1 MTTDDKHSPSA
12 SPDGLEFRPK
22 PKGIV
27 TVNRKA
33 VAIAMSIVVVVM
45 LGIMFGVMTRKPAG
59 GAVAAQQPTDGSPPT
74 NNRLEPASAMSET
87 ITRDIPAGN
96 LADPKRPK
104 DAASSL
110 VPTGTLDAASAAEKQ
125 VPELEDARTP
135 PMVAKGSGATPA
147 PGSQKTGPAGVQLAS
162 AQAGQGNAG
171 QANAQQ
177 GRPNID
183 PEVERA
189 RRLRE
194 EREARLRQAM
204 EAPTATN
211 SGGNGAGAQFGAAPG
226 TPQPNQATAA
236 ALQQLQA
243 LAGGGAAGRQA
254 PGMPATLQP
263 PQREEDDAN
272 KQQRKEQFLRD
283 MEAVPDRNFVNSTRK
298 AALSRFEIKAGWLIP
313 AAMKHGINSDLPGK
327 ISGQVTQN
335 VYDSATGR
343 HLLIPQG
350 ATLVGQYDSQVAY
363 GQNGLLVVWRRI
375 IYPDG
380 SSVDLEGMGG
390 SDQEGYA
397 GFRDEVDNHYMR
409 LIGFGL
415 LTSTFS
421 AAFQISQNERQNSN
435 GTQSPSQVAGQAVAQ
450 QMSQLGI
457 EVARKNLR
465 IQPTI
470 TTRPGYPFNVRVEKD
485 LVFTRPYVY
494 GNAQ

>member
-1 MTTDDKHSPSA
+1 MTTDDKHSPLA

-33 VAIAMSIVVVVM
+33 VGIALAIVVVVM
-45 LGIMFGVMTRKPAG
+45 LGIMYGVMTRKPS
-59 GAVAAQQPTDGSPPT
+59 VAAQQPTDGSPPT
-74 NNRLEPASAMSET
+74 NSRLEPASAMSEA

-110 VPTGTLDAASAAEKQ
+110 VPSGTLDAASAAQKQ
-125 VPELEDARTP
+125 VPELDDARTP
-135 PMVAKGSGATPA
+135 PMVAKGSGAAPA

-162 AQAGQGNAG
+162 AQAGQGSAG

-183 PEVERA
+183 PEVERV

-194 EREARLRQAM
+194 EREARLHQAM

-211 SGGNGAGAQFGAAPG
+211 SGGNGAVSQFGAAPG

-243 LAGGGAAGRQA
+243 LAGGGAAVRQA
-254 PGMPATLQP
+254 PGMPATLQ
-263 PQREEDDAN
+263 QREEDDAN

-313 AAMKHGINSDLPGK
+313 AAMKHGMNSDLPGK
-327 ISGQVTQN
+327 ISGQVSQN

-350 ATLVGQYDSQVAY
+350 AMLVGQYDSQVAY

-375 IYPDG
+375 VYPDG

-390 SDQEGYA
+390 SDQEGNA
-397 GFRDEVDNHYMR
+397 GFRDVVDNHYMR
-409 LIGFGL
+409 LVGFGL

-470 TTRPGYPFNVRVEKD
+470 TIRPGYAFNVRVEKD
-485 LVFTRPYVY
+485 LIFTRPYVY

>member
-1 MTTDDKHSPSA
+1 MTDEKHSPEA

-33 VAIAMSIVVVVM
+33 VMLALAAVVIVM

-59 GAVAAQQPTDGSPPT
+59 AAVTSQVETEGAPPT
-74 NNRLEPASAMSET
+74 NSRLEPATAMGET
-87 ITRDIPAGN
+87 ITRDIPTGN
-96 LADPKRPK
+96 LAEAKRPK

-110 VPTGTLDAASAAEKQ
+110 VPTGTLDAASSVPQ
-125 VPELEDARTP
+125 VPELTDARTP
-135 PMVAKGSGATPA
+135 PLVAKGTGSPA
-147 PGSQKTGPAGVQLAS
+147 PAGSNVGPAGVQLA
-162 AQAGQGNAG
+162 AQQSGPG
-171 QANAQQ
+171 QANQQ

-194 EREARLRQAM
+194 EREERLRKAM
-204 EAPTATN
+204 EAPTAAN
-211 SGGNGAGAQFGAAPG
+211 GGGNVAGAQFGAQQPG
-226 TPQPNQATAA
+226 DMQGSPATAA
-236 ALQQLQA
+236 ALQQLKA
-243 LAGGGAAGRQA
+243 LTSAAGAGAGGRQA
-254 PGMPATLQP
+254 GMPPAMMAAA
-263 PQREEDDAN
+263 QREEDDAN

-298 AALSRFEIKAGWLIP
+298 APMARFEIKAGWLIP
-313 AAMKHGINSDLPGK
+313 AAMKHGTNSDLPGR
-327 ISGQVTQN
+327 ISGQVSQN

-363 GQNGLLVVWRRI
+363 GQDGLLVVWRRI

-380 SSVDLEGMGG
+380 SHVDLEGMGG

-397 GFRDEVDNHYMR
+397 GFRDEIDNHYMR
-409 LIGFGL
+409 IFGFGL
-415 LTSTFS
+415 LTSAFS
-421 AAFQISQNERQNSN
+421 AAFQISQNEKQNVN
-435 GTQSPSQVAGQAVAQ
+435 GTQTPSQVAGTAVAQ

-457 EVARKNLR
+457 EIARKNLR
-465 IQPTI
+465 VQPTI
-470 TTRPGYPFNVRVEKD
+470 KIRPGYAFNVRVEKD
-485 LVFTRPYVY
+485 LVFSRPYVY